1 LFLPADFLKL
11 EYREEL
17 RAKLRMC
24 RAINVNH
31 DASYSPPSTETS
43 TGELIKMKVSSNNSF
58 QLE

>member
-24 RAINVNH
+24 RAINVDH
-31 DASYSPPSTETS
+31 DPQSPPSTETS
-43 TGELIKMKVSSNNSF
+43 TGELIKMKVSSINSF

>member
-24 RAINVNH
+24 RAINVDH

-43 TGELIKMKVSSNNSF
+43 TGELIKMNA
-58 QLE
+58 